1 MFKLAKPLINVFL
14 AFFLLFQII
23 YFNINYWIT
32 ADAPV
37 YLSYARDISEG
48 HILYKNITEI
58 SDGTKLYTN
67 TFIYINNEHLIM
79 VYPRMLFDNLF
90 YKNKE

>member
-1 MFKLAKPLINVFL
+1 MFKLATPLINVFL

-48 HILYKNITEI
+48 HILYKNLITLKI
-58 SDGTKLYTN
+58 FS
-67 TFIYINNEHLIM
+67 
-79 VYPRMLFDNLF
+79 
-90 YKNKE
+90 